1 MTSMDTH
8 CLSVSDIVT
17 KSKSY
22 FLRAS
27 FLLALIFYPLPLF
40 AEKINYTYETES
52 VSSMGDAADD
62 PAIWFNQAN
71 PTQSL
76 IFGTDKRKGIHVYDI
91 YGKELSFSELGAT
104 NNIDLR
110 VIDKN
115 VHMVISNRSSGTLGY
130 WIFPESGLFDYFLE
144 NPINA
149 FTEDI
154 IHYHLEA
161 NMDVY
166 GVCMGFVN
174 GRLSAALT
182 EEEGPTVQMWD
193 LTSKKVV
200 GKIDVISDEVDAPK
214 TGNEAEGCVFDDEN
228 NYLLISR
235 EGSRGYLKAYESDT
249 LEMIEVVDSRD
260 GNIVGDPEGVTIYK
274 TSDTEG
280 YVILSSQGGNEF
292 NLYDRKS
299 LNFLS
304 KFKIHEVEDT
314 DGLDVTDN
322 SVEGEFSKGF
332 LVVQDGRNLPR
343 NQNFKIVSMEEVLKK
358 KTESTWLDGLKDFS
372 VNNPLIAPLIIMLL
386 GFLESFVITG
396 FFFPSLLLYLMAVFL
411 FLEGISGLF
420 FITLCG
426 YIGSFTGDQS
436 SYLMGRIYG
445 TKALNWSFIKKRE
458 KQVTKV
464 KQTFDKYE
472 FTAILIGRMTPSLR
486 PFSPFFVGVFRLNY
500 QRFLIFDLIACCVWA
515 SGLILLVVLWDY
527 IANLV

>member
-1 MTSMDTH
+1 MTSMVTH
-8 CLSVSDIVT
+8 YLSVLDIAT
-17 KSKSY
+17 KFKSY
-22 FLRAS
+22 
-27 FLLALIFYPLPLF
+27 LLKAIFMIALFFHPLSLF
-40 AEKINYTYETES
+40 ADKVDYVYETKP
-52 VSSMGDAADD
+52 VSSIGDAADD
-62 PAIWFNQAN
+62 PAIWFNRAD
-71 PTQSL
+71 PTKSL
-76 IFGTDKRKGIHVYDI
+76 IFGTDKRKGIHVYDL

-115 VHMVISNRSSGTLGY
+115 VHIVISNRSSGTLGY
-130 WIFPESGLFDYFLE
+130 WIFPKSGLYEYFLE
-144 NPINA
+144 NPSDAFSENIN
-149 FTEDI
+149 
-154 IHYHLEA
+154 HYHLDA

-166 GVCMGFVN
+166 GVCIGFVN

-193 LTSKKVV
+193 LTIKEVI
-200 GKIDVISDEVDAPK
+200 GTIDVISDEEDAPR

-228 NYLLISR
+228 NHLLISR

-249 LEMIEVVDSRD
+249 LKMIKVVDSRD
-260 GNIVGDPEGVTIYK
+260 GKIVGDPEGVAIYK

-299 LNFLS
+299 FDFIR
-304 KFKIHEVEDT
+304 KFKINSVQDT
-314 DGLDVTDN
+314 DGLDVT
-322 SVEGEFSKGF
+322 SETIEGIFPKGF
-332 LVVQDGRNLPR
+332 LVVQDGINLPS
-343 NQNFKIVSMEEVLKK
+343 NQNFKVVSMEEVLKK
-358 KTESTWLDGLKDFS
+358 KTERSWLDSLKEFS
-372 VNNPLIAPLIIMLL
+372 VNNPLLAPLIITLL
-386 GFLESFVITG
+386 GFLESFVISG

-426 YIGSFTGDQS
+426 YIGSFLGDQS

-445 TKALNWSFIKKRE
+445 TKALNWNFIKKRQ
-458 KQVTKV
+458 KQVDKV

-486 PFSPFFVGVFRLNY
+486 PFSPFFVGVFKLNY
-500 QRFLIFDLIACCVWA
+500 QRFLLFDLIACSVWA
-515 SGLILLVVLWDY
+515 SGLVLLVVLWEY
-527 IANLV
+527 IASFF

>member
-1 MTSMDTH
+1 
-8 CLSVSDIVT
+8 VSDIAT
-17 KSKSY
+17 KFKSH
-22 FLRAS
+22 LLKAI
-27 FLLALIFYPLPLF
+27 FLLALIFQSASLF
-40 AEKINYTYETES
+40 ADKVDYVFETES
-52 VSSMGDAADD
+52 VSSIGDAADD

-71 PTQSL
+71 PTKSL

-115 VHMVISNRSSGTLGY
+115 VHMVISNRSSSTLGY
-130 WIFPESGLFDYFLE
+130 WIFPESGLFEYFLE

-193 LTSKKVV
+193 LTTKKVI
-200 GKIDVISDEVDAPK
+200 GEIDVISDEENAPK

-228 NYLLISR
+228 SRLLISR
-235 EGSRGYLKAYESDT
+235 EGSKGYLKAYESDT
-249 LEMIEVVDSRD
+249 LQMIEVVDSRD
-260 GNIVGDPEGVTIYK
+260 GNIIGDPEGVAIYK
-274 TSDTEG
+274 TSDVEG
-280 YVILSSQGGNEF
+280 YIILSSQGGNEF
-292 NLYDRKS
+292 NLYDRVS
-299 LNFLS
+299 LDFIS
-304 KFKIHEVEDT
+304 KFKINAVEDT
-314 DGLDVTDN
+314 DGLDVTN
-322 SVEGEFSKGF
+322 KAVEGVFPSGF
-332 LVVQDGRNLPR
+332 LVVQDGRNLPS
-343 NQNFKIVSMEEVLKK
+343 NQNFKIVNIEEVLKK
-358 KTESTWLDGLKDFS
+358 KTEDSWLDSLKNFS
-372 VNNPLIAPLIIMLL
+372 VKNPLLAPLIIMML

-396 FFFPSLLLYLMAVFL
+396 FFFPSLFLYLMAVFL
-411 FLEGISGLF
+411 YLEGISSLF
-420 FITLCG
+420 YITLCG
-426 YIGSFTGDQS
+426 YIGSFSGDQS

-445 TKALNWSFIKKRE
+445 TRALNWQFIKDRK
-458 KQVTKV
+458 KQVDKV
-464 KQTFDKYE
+464 KSTFDKYE

-500 QRFLIFDLIACCVWA
+500 QRFLLFDLIACSVWA

-527 IANLV
+527 IASLF